1 MLKEKFKTNRVFKV
15 HNSHYSDAIYIL
27 GVFINMHLAR
37 FIFNSVL
44 GWSIQGG
51 FDKNTLKT
59 VVTVAPHTSWHDFY
73 IGALVRKIINLPIH
87 YVAKRELFDSPFGWY
102 FRWMG
107 GEPIE
112 RSSNQNKVEQI
123 VSLFKSKKEFR
134 LAIAPEGTRKKVNTW
149 KTGFYYI
156 AHQAEVPIT
165 MVAFDYASK
174 TVKIS
179 NPFLTTG
186 DYDNDMIEIRQFYQ
200 GVVGKVPEFT

>member
-1 MLKEKFKTNRVFKV
+1 MRIAQFFFHSL
-15 HNSHYSDAIYIL
+15 
-27 GVFINMHLAR
+27 
-37 FIFNSVL
+37 L
-44 GWSIQGG
+44 GWSIQGN
-51 FDKNTLKT
+51 FDSKTLKT

-73 IGALVRKIINLPIH
+73 IGALVRKIIDLPIH
-87 YVAKRELFDSPFGWY
+87 YVAKKELFDSPFGWY
-102 FRWMG
+102 FKWMG

-112 RSSNQNKVEQI
+112 RSSKQNKVEQI
-123 VSLFKSKKEFR
+123 VELFQSKEEFR

-156 AHQAEVPIT
+156 AHQADVPIT

-179 NPFLTTG
+179 IPFFTTG
-186 DYDNDMIEIRQFYQ
+186 DYEDDMKVIREFYL

>member
-1 MLKEKFKTNRVFKV
+1 
-15 HNSHYSDAIYIL
+15 
-27 GVFINMHLAR
+27 
-37 FIFNSVL
+37 
-44 GWSIQGG
+44 
-51 FDKNTLKT
+51 
-59 VVTVAPHTSWHDFY
+59 
-73 IGALVRKIINLPIH
+73 
-87 YVAKRELFDSPFGWY
+87 
-102 FRWMG
+102 MG